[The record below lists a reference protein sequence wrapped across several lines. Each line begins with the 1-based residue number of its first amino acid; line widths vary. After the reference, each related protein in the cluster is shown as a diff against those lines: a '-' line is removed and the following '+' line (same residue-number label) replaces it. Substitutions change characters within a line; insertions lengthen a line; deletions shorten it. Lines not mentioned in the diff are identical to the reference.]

1 MDTNVLYQALRS
13 KNGASHYILNLIRNR
28 KLRLALSIPVFT
40 EYKDVLSR
48 KSTLKDL
55 SLTQEDIDKVLIFIT
70 YIAVPYNISF
80 IFRPNLRDEEDNKF
94 VELAVVSNAQFL
106 ITNNIKDFFHNK
118 ELSFPDFNVTTPA
131 EFLNKWRQDNEE

>member
-80 IFRPNLRDEEDNKF
+80 LFRPNLRDEEDNKF

-106 ITNNIKDFFHNK
+106 ITNNIKDFYYNK
-118 ELSFPDFNVTTPA
+118 ELNFPDFNVTTPA
-131 EFLNKWRQDNEE
+131 EFLSKWRQDNEE